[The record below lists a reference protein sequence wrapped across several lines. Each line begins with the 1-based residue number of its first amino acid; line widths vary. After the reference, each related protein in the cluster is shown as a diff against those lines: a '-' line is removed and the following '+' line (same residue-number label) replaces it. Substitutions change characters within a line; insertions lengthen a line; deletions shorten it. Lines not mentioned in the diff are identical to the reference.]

1 MKPIDVLKVDKIL
14 KIYKEGVEANSI
26 EVLRLENCEF
36 NVVVGKGL
44 HKVGDKIIYVMP
56 DYSIPNSEIFK
67 EYISPGNDPKKCKL
81 GKKNRV
87 RAIKFNF
94 QLFGMSDP
102 IYSNGIAI
110 PESIFNELYPNVDKE
125 NTDLQALLQVVKYE
139 AEENIEGGVSGLT
152 KGDLPSF
159 LYATDES
166 RIETLKSHVN
176 RVFEEGEVLSITIKR
191 DGSST
196 SIYDKKDPINPE
208 SRLIGIT
215 SRNMEKKLDQQMV
228 SWYKQGDY
236 ILHPYFNRE
245 TNPPQHGWYNDFT
258 KEFFSDEQ
266 VKSDIQFEPIITEIR
281 DSFVDCVKENKYLDK
296 LVEYCDKYNVELRLV
311 GEIVGR
317 GGSKGSGNKLNK
329 DALGDRKIIWFGVDD
344 LSSGHATRIH
354 YGMDHNLKKIS
365 TELNLEYT
373 EIIHEGVMS
382 YDDIIKFGDE
392 LFKKIETETGQIIEG
407 IVIRTK
413 VSNKLSCKYLS
424 SFYDSKK

>member
-1 MKPIDVLKVDKIL
+1 LKVDKIL

-110 PESIFNELYPNVDKE
+110 PESIFNELYLNVDKE

-176 RVFEEGEVLSITIKR
+176 RVFEEGEVIGGSIKV

-196 SIYDKKDPINPE
+196 TLYDKKDIVNPE
-208 SRLIGIT
+208 NILIGIC
-215 SRNMEKKLDQQMV
+215 SRNMEKKIDQQVV
-228 SWYKQGDY
+228 SWFKEKVGETEY
-236 ILHPYFNRE
+236 ILHPYV
-245 TNPPQHGWYNDFT
+245 NPENKEKGWYNDFT
-258 KEFFSDEQ
+258 QKFYTQAEVESNG
-266 VKSDIQFEPIITEIR
+266 FEAVITEIR
-281 DSFVDCVKENKYLDK
+281 DSFVDCVKDHGYLDK
-296 LVEYCDKYNVELRLV
+296 FVEYCKKYNVELALR
-311 GEIVGR
+311 GELLGR
-317 GGSKGSGNKLNK
+317 GGSKGSGKSVNQ
-329 DALGDRKIIWFGVDD
+329 DVLGERRIKWFGVDD

-354 YGMDHNLKKIS
+354 YGQEHNLKKIS
-365 TELNLEYT
+365 DELGWEYT
-373 EIIHEGVMS
+373 QTIFEEVLSYDEIIS
-382 YDDIIKFGDE
+382 KCDAI
-392 LFKKIETETGQIIEG
+392 FKKIKEETGQIIEG
-407 IVIRTK
+407 IVLRTMY
-413 VSNKLSCKYLS
+413 SNKLSCKYLNPE
-424 SFYDSKK
+424 YDAKK